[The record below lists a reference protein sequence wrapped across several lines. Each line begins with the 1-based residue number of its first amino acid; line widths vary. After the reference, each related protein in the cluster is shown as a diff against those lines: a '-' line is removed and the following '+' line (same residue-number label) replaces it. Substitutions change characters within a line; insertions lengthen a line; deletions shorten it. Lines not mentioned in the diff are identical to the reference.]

1 MQIELT
7 LEDILLI
14 SQGLAQYVQT
24 IEDKP
29 ENGKLLHD
37 LAVLSNV
44 IARQAMPK
52 ETKYTTH

>member
-1 MQIELT
+1 MQIELE
-7 LEDILLI
+7 LEEVLII
-14 SQGLAQYVQT
+14 SQALASFVKT

-29 ENGKLLHD
+29 ENGQLLHD

-44 IARQAMPK
+44 IARQVMPK